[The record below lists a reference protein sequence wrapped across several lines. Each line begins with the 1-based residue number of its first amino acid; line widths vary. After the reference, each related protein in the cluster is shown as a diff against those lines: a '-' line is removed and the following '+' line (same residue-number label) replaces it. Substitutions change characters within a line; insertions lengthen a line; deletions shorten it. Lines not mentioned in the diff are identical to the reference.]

1 MRITETKLRTMIR
14 TLIKESD
21 LSSRSFSPEIV
32 EKSPELDNMTKRQI
46 YWKLEDAL
54 RKIGDSGSVRMEEFD
69 HNGVLDVHVR
79 TDTNG
84 EIGDTKA
91 KKAHYK
97 KNIENALYSFLDK
110 VSVKVFAG
118 EKMWWTF
125 EIKQIK

>member
-91 KKAHYK
+91 KKEHYK
-97 KNIENALYSFLDK
+97 KYIENALYSFLGK
-110 VSVKVFAG
+110 VTVKVFPG
-118 EKMWWTF
+118 EKIW
-125 EIKQIK
+125 